1 MTFTELVQAVM
12 DRCDLTSS
20 DATARVGRE
29 INSYYKRVTST
40 LGLVTARR
48 TTVQQNATP
57 GVRYLTFS
65 GIEKV
70 LSVQDRSVTP
80 TTFLKMVSVEEIDD
94 AAVGTGQPTMAAVY
108 NLAAQAVT
116 VYLDTVPQTAFT
128 LYAEGYDLADT
139 LAGSQTPLF
148 PESFHDV
155 LIEGAVIDE
164 RLKQEK
170 LGLAEA
176 ARETYDARLS
186 DLRMFLQTSAYQDI
200 HQGKRKGALSAAGS
214 SSGSS
219 STPNGAASYT
229 QTGLITFDRDPSAP
243 FAVTSG
249 SAKVANLDVDLLDG
263 QDGTAYHDLTQGT
276 GTLPVAHG
284 GTGAT
289 SLTAH
294 GVLVGEGTSPIAATA
309 VGGTNTVLH
318 GITGADPTFS
328 AVVEADV
335 TLADV
340 VTNNASTARHGFL
353 PKLDN
358 NAGHFLNGQGAQVQV
373 GLTTGVTGVLP
384 TANGGISVD
393 IASAALPLGSG
404 QVTFPAAQNPSAGAN
419 VLDDYE
425 EGTWTPVIGGS
436 GGTSGQAYTYQVGT
450 YVKIGKLVIASFNV
464 LLSTKGTIT
473 GTVQI
478 QGLPFTVENLANYG
492 PSAMMGAWS
501 TVTAFVAMN
510 IIGAANTTAGA
521 VAGATT
527 AATALT
533 NITTTDLG
541 NTSAFFGTIIYR
553 ATA

>member
-57 GVRYLTFS
+57 GVRYITFS

-94 AAVGTGQPTMAAVY
+94 ATVGTGQPTMAAVY

-139 LAGSQTPLF
+139 LAGSQMPLF

-170 LGLAEA
+170 IGLAEA

-200 HQGKRKGALSAAGS
+200 HQGKRKGALNAAGS

-243 FAVTSG
+243 FAVTAG
-249 SAKVANLDVDLLDG
+249 SAVVPNLV
-263 QDGTAYHDLTQGT
+263 TDLTIGT
-276 GTLPVAHG
+276 GTLAVPHG
-284 GTGAT
+284 GTGAAT
-289 SLTAH
+289 LTAH
-294 GVLVGEGTSPIAATA
+294 GVLVGEGTSPVAATA

-318 GITGADPTFS
+318 GTTGADPTFS

-335 TLADV
+335 SLSDV
-340 VTNNASTARHGFL
+340 ATNNASTARHGFL

-384 TANGGISVD
+384 TANGGTSVD

-404 QVTFPAAQNPSAGAN
+404 QVTFPATQNPSAGAN

-436 GGTSGQAYTYQVGT
+436 GGTSGQTYSGQNGY
-450 YVKIGKLVIASFNV
+450 YVKIGKLVIATFV
-464 LLSTKGTIT
+464 ATLSAKGTIT
-473 GTVQI
+473 AVLQI
-478 QGLPFTVENLANYG
+478 QGLPFTIENLSNHNPIG
-492 PSAMMGAWS
+492 GLLWLS
-501 TVTAFVAMN
+501 TVTSFVDLKMVGIPGSTAASVF
-510 IIGAANTTAGA
+510 GATAAVTSLSSLATGDVGNTTA
-521 VAGATT
+521 
-527 AATALT
+527 LW
-533 NITTTDLG
+533 
-541 NTSAFFGTIIYR
+541 GTIAYR
-553 ATA
+553 ASA

>member
-57 GVRYLTFS
+57 GVRYITFS

-318 GITGADPTFS
+318 GNTGADPTFS

-384 TANGGISVD
+384 TANGGTSVD

-404 QVTFPAAQNPSAGAN
+404 QVQFPATQNPSAGAN

-425 EGTWTPVIGGS
+425 EGTFTPALTFGGGSTGLTYTTRTGAYTKIGNVLVVHIHIALSAKGSSTGSAAIGGLTENAANFYIGNPLQYASMASLTGAALAYINS
-436 GGTSGQAYTYQVGT
+436 GGTS
-450 YVKIGKLVIASFNV
+450 ISLV
-464 LLSTKGTIT
+464 
-473 GTVQI
+473 Q
-478 QGLPFTVENLANYG
+478 Q
-492 PSAMMGAWS
+492 
-501 TVTAFVAMN
+501 
-510 IIGAANTTAGA
+510 
-521 VAGATT
+521 GATDS
-527 AATALT
+527 TALT
-533 NITTTDLG
+533 HANFT
-541 NTSAFFGTIIYR
+541 NTSDFYVTLMYR
-553 ATA
+553 T